1 MSHSTGHHGV
11 VRRRFALAAAGTV
24 VAADAQP
31 PGNPVATG
39 AADGTVTVFAR
50 GADGVL
56 HRRVQDREDGGW
68 SPWADTGGKLEGDPV
83 VAHELNQRLSVFV
96 RRADGHLWRQSQS
109 GDDTWGGW
117 ADMGSPPG
125 TTVAGAPVVVA
136 DDNVAGT
143 AAPGNDGVVAGNTDG
158 RLELFVRGGDGHLWH
173 RVQKAS
179 NGTSWSK
186 WEQLRGTWA
195 GSPAAAVA
203 GDGRITLVG
212 RKPDG
217 TLKVTAQ
224 KVPSSFGTPLP
235 DNNWPDWKEID
246 KGFTGNV
253 ALVGNNSDKG
263 TLFQVFG
270 NRGDKLWTL
279 TQTTPGKKAKP
290 AGVWATAKHVKLGPA
305 VQGRPVVAAHP
316 DGRLAVYRVGT
327 DGSVVY
333 RTQSKA
339 ADDNSV
345 NGNWPAGWPALD
357 PLKARSVTTIATTR
371 EGSASFD
378 VFAVGK
384 GSDNLYQRRRLATGD
399 GAGRRKDVW
408 LEWADLAPIGSDSCA
423 GPGSLDCLTIRNS
436 GLDLALG
443 LESVFRPDSYVT
455 RGMGGALGWQKWALR
470 PTNDAGGAVALYNT
484 FRKKCVDQDGS
495 VVGPFPLR
503 LADCDPSSRQQQ
515 WTIEPVMPPGADKL
529 TTTPTDFR
537 LRHGGETDRCLTA
550 LDHDVL
556 FYDSKRVYLIS
567 CNTDD
572 DNDHNTWKLGNNA
585 GTTSPGVLG
594 VVLKQA
600 AHWCGL
606 VPEATKCTFVP
617 VPDPPTAAYQ
627 AAQGCVAGRVLYN
640 PSTDHE
646 VEYYVNWTSSSGTEF
661 TFGGNVGIGGK
672 DGALSLGFN
681 ASMTWLQQ
689 ESTSEQTQIHVPPQH
704 FAWVEIAPVM
714 RETVGY
720 WKIPLGGEWTV
731 PGHNVSYAQNG
742 TNGVDPLIVPK
753 SSKTPPL
760 SGHCG

>member
-1 MSHSTGHHGV
+1 
-11 VRRRFALAAAGTV
+11 
-24 VAADAQP
+24 
-31 PGNPVATG
+31 
-39 AADGTVTVFAR
+39 
-50 GADGVL
+50 
-56 HRRVQDREDGGW
+56 
-68 SPWADTGGKLEGDPV
+68 
-83 VAHELNQRLSVFV
+83 
-96 RRADGHLWRQSQS
+96 
-109 GDDTWGGW
+109 
-117 ADMGSPPG
+117 MG
-125 TTVAGAPVVVA
+125 
-136 DDNVAGT
+136 
-143 AAPGNDGVVAGNTDG
+143 
-158 RLELFVRGGDGHLWH
+158 
-173 RVQKAS
+173 
-179 NGTSWSK
+179 
-186 WEQLRGTWA
+186 
-195 GSPAAAVA
+195 
-203 GDGRITLVG
+203 GDGRITLIG

-224 KVPSSFGTPLP
+224 KKRSSFGKPLP
-235 DNNWPDWKEID
+235 QDNWSDWKEID
-246 KGFTGNV
+246 TGYTGNV
-253 ALVGNNSDKG
+253 TLVGNNSGKG

-270 NRGDKLWTL
+270 DRGDKLWTV
-279 TQTTPGKKAKP
+279 TQTTPGTSGKP
-290 AGVWATAKHVKLGPA
+290 AGVWATGKHTKLGPS
-305 VQGRPVVAAHP
+305 VGGRPVVAAHP
-316 DGRLAVYRVGT
+316 DGRLAVYRVDA

-339 ADDNSV
+339 ADENSV
-345 NGNWPAGWPALD
+345 NGIWPAGWPALD
-357 PLKARSVTTIATTR
+357 LLKARSVTTLATTR
-371 EGSASFD
+371 QGSASFD

-399 GAGRRKDVW
+399 EKGRRKDVW
-408 LEWADLAPIGSDSCA
+408 LDWADLAPIGSGSCA

-443 LESVFRPDSYVT
+443 LESVLSPDSYVT
-455 RGMGGALGWQKWALR
+455 RGIGGALAWQKWALR
-470 PTNDAGGAVALYNT
+470 PTDDGGGAVALYNT
-484 FRKKCVDQDGS
+484 YRKKCVDQDDS

-503 LADCDPSSRQQQ
+503 LADCDRSRKQQQ

-537 LRHGGETDRCLTA
+537 LRHRGEPDRCLTA

-556 FYDSKRVYLIS
+556 FYDAKRVYLIS
-567 CNTDD
+567 CNTED

-600 AHWCGL
+600 AAWCAL
-606 VPEATKCTFVP
+606 VPAATKCTFVP
-617 VPDPPTAAYQ
+617 VPDPPTDAYQ

-640 PSTDHE
+640 PSSDRE
-646 VEYYVNWTSSSGTEF
+646 VEYYVNWTSTSGTEF

-672 DGALSLGFN
+672 DGGLSLGFN

-689 ESTSEQTQIHVPPQH
+689 ESTSEQTQIHVPPKH

-731 PGHNVSYAQNG
+731 PGHNVSYARTG
-742 TNGVDPLIVPK
+742 TNGVEPLVVPR